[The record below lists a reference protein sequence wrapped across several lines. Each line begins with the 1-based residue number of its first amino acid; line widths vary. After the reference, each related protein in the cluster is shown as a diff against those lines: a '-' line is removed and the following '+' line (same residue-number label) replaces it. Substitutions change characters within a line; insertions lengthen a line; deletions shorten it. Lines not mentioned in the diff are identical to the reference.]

1 MSKNKKENN
10 IDKKINSKKLII
22 SIIISCLIYCC
33 LAQEGYI
40 NKYNIVLL
48 PMIFFISYFIY
59 NCKIEKK
66 FNKISVIISLLYS
79 ILFLLGSVIQ
89 DIMFNNSIS
98 IISSLINIHSILK
111 LSATLPIF
119 YIVVMKLITLLEEI
133 NIEKKEKNIKK
144 IFIKSSFC
152 MFLLWIPYFLI
163 YIPGFL
169 TPDSIGQVGQIISG
183 TFNNHHPVTH
193 TLFEFIPYRLGM
205 LLFNNSMIATSMIT
219 ITQMIV
225 MSLIYSYL
233 ITFLYKRKINKVLL
247 IIIFCYYAILPMNI
261 LYSITLWKDI
271 VFAGLILVLT
281 IELIKLIEY
290 KNFTIKRMIR
300 FGFICLLSMLF
311 RHNALYMMFLLS
323 IILIIFFRKQIKYIL
338 PTFIIVFSI
347 YFIINIPIFDALNIR
362 RSASVEY
369 IAMPLQQ
376 LGRIAY
382 KNGNF
387 TKKEKKELAK
397 VISVEKMK
405 KLYEPRSADS
415 IKFNRDFNIEYFN
428 KHKIKY
434 FKLYLSI
441 IMKNKTTAIEAY
453 LSSTLGYWYPN
464 VDNWTVE
471 TEVFKNPFGIKSTS
485 IIPKKAKDK
494 LSLWLITKS
503 VPLYNFIWSIG
514 LYVWLVILSF
524 GYSIYRKEYYKM
536 IIYIPIIGIW
546 LSLLVAAPVFAEYRY
561 MYSFVTTLPL
571 IVLVPKMKIKK
582 EGLKC

>member
-1 MSKNKKENN
+1 MSKNKKEIKRN
-10 IDKKINSKKLII
+10 DKLNAKKLII
-22 SIIISCLIYCC
+22 SIITSCLIYCC

-48 PMIFFISYFIY
+48 PIIFFIAYFIY

-66 FNKISVIISLLYS
+66 YKKISLIISCIYS
-79 ILFLLGSVIQ
+79 ILFLFGSVIQ
-89 DIMFNNSIS
+89 DIMFSNSIS
-98 IISSLINIHSILK
+98 IINSLISIHSILK
-111 LSATLPIF
+111 LSATIPIF

-133 NIEKKEKNIKK
+133 NIETKEKK
-144 IFIKSSFC
+144 INKLFIKSTLC
-152 MFLLWIPYFLI
+152 MFLLWMPYFLI

-205 LLFNNSMIATSMIT
+205 VLFNNSMIATSMIT
-219 ITQMIV
+219 LTQMFV

-247 IIIFCYYAILPMNI
+247 IIVFCYYAILPMNI

-281 IELIKLIEY
+281 IELIKLMEY
-290 KNFTIKRMIR
+290 KNFTVKRMIR
-300 FGFICLLSMLF
+300 FGVICLLSMLF

-323 IILIIFFRKQIKYIL
+323 IVLIIVFRKQMKYIL
-338 PTFIIVFSI
+338 STFIIVFSI

-428 KHKIKY
+428 KHKLKY

-471 TEVFKNPFGIKSTS
+471 TEVFTNPFGIKSTS

-494 LSLWLITKS
+494 ISIWLITKS
-503 VPLYNFIWSIG
+503 IPLYNFIWSIG
-514 LYVWLVILSF
+514 LYVWLVVLSL
-524 GYSIYRKEYYKM
+524 GYSIHKKEYYKM
-536 IIYIPIIGIW
+536 IIYIPVIGIW

-571 IVLVPKMKIKK
+571 LLLVPKMKIEKK
-582 EGLKC
+582 KD